1 MKKKNYFDV
10 LIKKIS
16 TDNCLDYLKLVEK
29 MKAKNLEKKSVEF
42 IDNNINY

>member
-1 MKKKNYFDV
+1 MKKKKILFDA

-29 MKAKNLEKKSVEF
+29 KEAKNLKKKSVEF
-42 IDNNINY
+42 IDNNIN

>member
-1 MKKKNYFDV
+1 MKKKKILFDA

-16 TDNCLDYLKLVEK
+16 MDYLKLVEK
-29 MKAKNLEKKSVEF
+29 KEAKNLKKKSVEF